1 MIQEKPYLRE
11 VILQRERIEEP
22 SVYPFSIPAIRN
34 LDRMAFHPDVTFIV
48 GENGTGKSTL
58 IEAIA
63 MKLGFSQEGGTKNMR
78 VQTAHTVSGLS
89 EHLKLIRSFARPSD
103 GYFFRAESLYNVAT
117 YMDQDDRD
125 KYHLG
130 AYGNLSM
137 HKRSH
142 GELFFTTLTKKFH
155 GEGLYILDEPEAAL
169 SPNRQLAALTAIH
182 DLVKDNSQFIIA
194 THSPILMA
202 YPRAKILMLD
212 ENGIREVAYTETE
225 HYEVTRNFLN
235 RHETMLEILLE
246 PQMEILFE

>member
-1 MIQEKPYLRE
+1 MIQAKPYLRE
-11 VILQRERIEEP
+11 VVLQRETIADD
-22 SVYPFSIPAIRN
+22 SIYPFNIPALRK
-34 LDRMAFHPDVTFIV
+34 LDRIAFHADVTFIV
-48 GENGTGKSTL
+48 GDNGTGKSTL

-63 MKLGFSQEGGTKNMR
+63 MKLGYSQEGGTKNMR
-78 VQTAHTVSGLS
+78 VETAHTISGLS
-89 EHLKLIRSFARPSD
+89 EHLKLVRSFARPSD

-130 AYGNLSM
+130 AYGGVSM

-155 GEGLYILDEPEAAL
+155 GDGLYILDEPEAAL

-182 DLVKDNSQFIIA
+182 ELVKDNSQIIIA

-202 YPRAKILMLD
+202 YPRAKILLLD
-212 ENGIREVAYTETE
+212 EEGIREVAYTETE
-225 HYEVTRNFLN
+225 HYEVTKDFLN
-235 RHETMLEILLE
+235 RHEAMLEILLE
-246 PQMEILFE
+246 PQMEIPFE